1 MHEGLWKV
9 NQTEMKMNKIQE
21 QDFFKTRNAKSATRV
36 KIPVLF
42 RYGIVQLLKK
52 PLWTL
57 FF

>member
-1 MHEGLWKV
+1 V